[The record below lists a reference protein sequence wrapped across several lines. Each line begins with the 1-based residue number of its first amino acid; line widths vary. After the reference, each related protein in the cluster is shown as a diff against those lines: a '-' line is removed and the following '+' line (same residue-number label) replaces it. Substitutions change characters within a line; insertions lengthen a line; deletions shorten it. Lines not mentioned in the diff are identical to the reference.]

1 MDIRI
6 GITNSAREITFESSQ
21 SAADIQ
27 AIVAQ
32 ALDSDA
38 KHFTLKDDKDN
49 LYVIPVASLG
59 YVEIGAETPRRVGFV
74 A

>member
-6 GITNSAREITFESSQ
+6 GIANSPREISFESSQ
-21 SAADIQ
+21 TSTQ
-27 AIVAQ
+27 VEKIVAD

-38 KHFTLKDDKDN
+38 KFVKLSDDKGKI
-49 LYVIPVASLG
+49 YIVPTASLSYIEVG
-59 YVEIGAETPRRVGFV
+59 SEESRRIGFV

>member
-6 GITNSAREITFESSQ
+6 GIANSPREISFESSQ
-21 SAADIQ
+21 TAAEVEK
-27 AIVAQ
+27 IVAT

-38 KHFTLKDDKDN
+38 KFVKLADDKGKIY
-49 LYVIPVASLG
+49 LVPTASLSYLEVG
-59 YVEIGAETPRRVGFV
+59 SEESRRIGFV

>member
-6 GITNSAREITFESSQ
+6 GITNSPREISFESAQ

-27 AIVAQ
+27 AVVTT
-32 ALDSDA
+32 ALDSGA
-38 KHFTLKDDKDN
+38 KYFTLSDDKGSSY
-49 LYVIPVASLG
+49 LVPVASFG
-59 YVEIGAETPRRVGFV
+59 YIEVGAETPRRVGFV